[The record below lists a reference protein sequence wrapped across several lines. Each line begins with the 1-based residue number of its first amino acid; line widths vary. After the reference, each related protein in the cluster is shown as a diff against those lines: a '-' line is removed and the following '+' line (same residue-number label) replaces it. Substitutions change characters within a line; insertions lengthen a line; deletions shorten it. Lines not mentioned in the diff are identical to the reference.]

1 MKVLVSKDFGDSK
14 PSNDTIDQFMEA
26 TSSAFEKATL
36 FFDNGSHNED
46 SSHKEGNFTFI
57 GLDFEDRNEAPNISI
72 KKAMQDK
79 CDALIFFNRNAFPK
93 EDIVNKLFSPMEDP
107 NIFATFSDYT
117 IDNILMIQNNPTV
130 ICRRLENS
138 EDLYDLS
145 KCEGIVKYI
154 PLNLYNV
161 NTN

>member
-14 PSNDTIDQFMEA
+14 PSNDSINQFMEA
-26 TSSAFEKATL
+26 TSSAFEKVTL
-36 FFDNGSHNED
+36 FFDNGSYNED
-46 SSHKEGNFTFI
+46 SSHQEGNFTFI
-57 GLDFEDRNEAPNISI
+57 GLDFEDRNEALNISVN
-72 KKAMQDK
+72 KAIQEEYE
-79 CDALIFFNRNAFPK
+79 ALIFFNRNAFPK

-117 IDNILMIQNNPTV
+117 IDDVLMIQNSPTV

-138 EDLYDLS
+138 ENLYDLS

>member
-14 PSNDTIDQFMEA
+14 PSNDSINQFMEA
-26 TSSAFEKATL
+26 TSSDFEKATL
-36 FFDNGSHNED
+36 FFDNGSYNED
-46 SSHKEGNFTFI
+46 SSHQEGNFTFI
-57 GLDFEDRNEAPNISI
+57 GLDFEDRNEALNISVN
-72 KKAMQDK
+72 KAMQEEYE
-79 CDALIFFNRNAFPK
+79 ALIFFNRNAFPK
-93 EDIVNKLFSPMEDP
+93 EDIVNKLFSPMEDI

-138 EDLYDLS
+138 EYLHDLS

>member
-1 MKVLVSKDFGDSK
+1 MD
-14 PSNDTIDQFMEA
+14 
-26 TSSAFEKATL
+26 
-36 FFDNGSHNED
+36 HNED
-46 SSHKEGNFTFI
+46 SSHHEGNFTFI
-57 GLDFEDRNEAPNISI
+57 GLDFEDRNEALNISVN
-72 KKAMQDK
+72 KAMQDK
-79 CDALIFFNRNAFPK
+79 CDALIFFNKNTFPK
-93 EDIVNKLFSPMEDP
+93 EDIVNKLFSPLEDP

-117 IDNILMIQNNPTV
+117 IDNILMIHNNPTV

-138 EDLYDLS
+138 EDLHDLS

>member
-14 PSNDTIDQFMEA
+14 PSNDTINQFMEA
-26 TSSAFEKATL
+26 TSSAFEKVTL

-46 SSHKEGNFTFI
+46 SAHQEGNFIFI
-57 GLDFEDRNEAPNISI
+57 SLDFEDRNEAPNISI

-93 EDIVNKLFSPMEDP
+93 EDIVNKLFSPMKDP

-138 EDLYDLS
+138 EYLHDLS